1 MTDVA
6 YDLSELGEAGIVLTV
21 LNTIDLDA
29 QERIWVVADAL
40 PRIKGIEEVLIG
52 VNNLTCLFDP
62 DRITA
67 DEVSYC
73 LTKAWDDGGIWNGEP
88 AIHEIPVTY
97 GGEAGPDLEELSAYV
112 GMTPQEVIE
121 LHTGS
126 ELVVMA
132 VGAQP
137 GYGYLGGMDP
147 RLAMPRKAK
156 PRERVPAGSVI
167 IGGAQTA
174 VATSTS
180 PNGWNVIGFTDWSF
194 FDPANARPARLSAG
208 DRVRFIVKEA
218 QDA

>member
-1 MTDVA
+1 MTDIA
-6 YDLSELGEAGIVLTV
+6 YDLSDLGEAGIVLTI
-21 LNTIDLDA
+21 LNTIDLVA
-29 QERIWVVADAL
+29 QERIWVVADEL
-40 PRIKGIEEVLIG
+40 PRIEGVEEVLIG

-62 DRITA
+62 ERITA
-67 DEVSYC
+67 DEVASC
-73 LTKAWDDGGIWNGEP
+73 ITKEWGEARAWSGAP
-88 AIHEIPVTY
+88 VIHEIPVTY
-97 GGEAGPDLEELSAYV
+97 GGEAGPDLEELAAHV
-112 GMTPQEVIE
+112 GMSPQEVIA
-121 LHTGS
+121 LHSSS

-132 VGAQP
+132 VGSQP

-180 PNGWNVIGFTDWSF
+180 PNGWNVIGFTDWRF
-194 FDPANARPARLSAG
+194 FDATNPHPARLRVG

-218 QDA
+218 